1 LKIVVQ
7 SRFLPCMPRYGLAA
21 RVRERNTELR
31 RTLTAFLLCLLA
43 LSATHRVAG
52 ATDEMRALWVRQTS
66 LETEES
72 IRRMVASASTS
83 GFNTLF
89 VQIGNEAAAAA
100 QTFDPVAETI
110 NQAHA
115 AGLRV
120 HAWLDIARVAPSG
133 ELPFARDHVIYQ
145 HPEWLMVPRAIAAEL
160 LPVDVHSPDYLGRLV
175 RWTRSNT
182 DRIDGLYVSPALP
195 EAASYLAE
203 AVRDVV
209 RRYPLDGVYLD
220 HVRYPGADFDYGVR
234 SIAAFRDMLKGQ
246 LPLTERQRIDSVQAL
261 DPFAYPNE
269 LPDEWRSFRRAQLTA
284 LVVRLHS
291 TIKSVRP
298 GTTVS
303 VAVTADAESA
313 ERENLQ
319 DWRTWAANEFID
331 ALCPMV
337 TGADVTGQLS
347 QIHELA
353 AGRPFWAGIG
363 ANRLSQRETIDGI
376 AAARR
381 AGAQGIVLF
390 SYDSLISPPKGSEFL
405 TGIGRGA
412 FAGS

>member
-1 LKIVVQ
+1 M
-7 SRFLPCMPRYGLAA
+7 SRHGLAA
-21 RVRERNTELR
+21 LTRGRKTAFR
-31 RTLTAFLLCLLA
+31 RTLITLFLCLVAVL
-43 LSATHRVAG
+43 ATHHSIRAAG
-52 ATDEMRALWVRQTS
+52 ATDEVRALWVRQTS

-89 VQIGNEAAAAA
+89 VQIGSEAAA
-100 QTFDPVAETI
+100 QPFDPVAETI
-110 NQAHA
+110 SQAHT

-145 HPEWLMVPRAIAAEL
+145 HPEWLMVPRAIASEL

-182 DRIDGLYVSPALP
+182 DRVDGLYVSPALP

-209 RRYPLDGVYLD
+209 RKYPIDGVYLD
-220 HVRYPGADFDYGVR
+220 HVRYPAADFDYGVR
-234 SIAAFRDMLKGQ
+234 SIAAFRDFMRAQ
-246 LPLTERQRIDSVQAL
+246 LPLTERQRIDAIQAL

-269 LPDEWRSFRRAQLTA
+269 LPEQWRSFRRAQLTA
-284 LVVRLHS
+284 LVARLRS
-291 TIKSVRP
+291 TAKSVRP
-298 GTTVS
+298 DAIVS
-303 VAVTADAESA
+303 VAVASDPESA
-313 ERENLQ
+313 ERDNLQ

-347 QIHELA
+347 QIHALA

-376 AAARR
+376 GAARR

>member
-1 LKIVVQ
+1 
-7 SRFLPCMPRYGLAA
+7 M
-21 RVRERNTELR
+21 RERKTDIR
-31 RTLTAFLLCLLA
+31 RTLITFLLCLVIAA
-43 LSATHRVAG
+43 LTLHGSMHAAA

-66 LETEES
+66 LESEES
-72 IRRMVASASTS
+72 IRRMVTSAATS

-89 VQIGNEAAAAA
+89 VQVGNEAATAA

-110 NQAHA
+110 SQAHA

-120 HAWLDIARVAPSG
+120 HAWLDVIRVAPAG
-133 ELPFARDHVIYQ
+133 ELPFGRDHVIYQ

-160 LPVDVHSPDYLGRLV
+160 HPVDVHSPDYVGRLV
-175 RWTRSNT
+175 RWTRTST

-195 EAASYLAE
+195 DAASYLAE

-209 RRYPLDGVYLD
+209 RRYAVDGIYLD
-220 HVRYPGADFDYGVR
+220 HVRYPAADFDYGVR
-234 SIAAFRDMLKGQ
+234 SITAFRDFMRSQ
-246 LPLTERQRIDSVQAL
+246 LPLTERQRIDSIQAL

-269 LPDEWRSFRRAQLTA
+269 LPEQWRSFRTAQLTA
-284 LVVRLHS
+284 LVVRLRS
-291 TIKSVRP
+291 TAKSIRP
-298 GTTVS
+298 AAIVS
-303 VAVTADAESA
+303 VAVTSDVESA
-313 ERENLQ
+313 ERDNLQ
-319 DWRTWAANEFID
+319 DWRTWAANEFVD

-337 TGADVTGQLS
+337 TGADVTTQLS
-347 QIHELA
+347 QLRELA
-353 AGRPFWAGIG
+353 GGRPFWAGIG

-376 AAARR
+376 GAARR

-390 SYDSLISPPKGSEFL
+390 SYDSLISPPKGSDFL

>member
-1 LKIVVQ
+1 MSAHGATSHIRL
-7 SRFLPCMPRYGLAA
+7 
-21 RVRERNTELR
+21 
-31 RTLTAFLLCLLA
+31 LLCLVIATLA
-43 LSATHRVAG
+43 AHDTIRAAG
-52 ATDEMRALWVRQTS
+52 TTDEVRALWVRQTS
-66 LETEES
+66 IESEES
-72 IRRMVASASTS
+72 IRRMVSSAATS

-89 VQIGNEAAAAA
+89 VQMANDVAAAA

-110 NQAHA
+110 SQAHA

-120 HAWLDIARVAPSG
+120 HAWLDVVRVAPAG
-133 ELPFARDHVIYQ
+133 ELPFTRDHVIYQ
-145 HPEWLMVPRAIAAEL
+145 HPEWLMVPRPIAAEL
-160 LPVDVHSPDYLGRLV
+160 LPVDVHSPDYVGRLV
-175 RWTRSNT
+175 RWTRTSV
-182 DRIDGLYVSPALP
+182 DGVDGLYVSPALP

-209 RRYPLDGVYLD
+209 ARYPLDGVYLD
-220 HVRYPGADFDYGVR
+220 HLRYPAADFDFGVR
-234 SIAAFRDMLKGQ
+234 SMAAFRDFMRSQ
-246 LPLTERQRIDSVQAL
+246 LPLGERQRIDSIQAL

-269 LPDEWRSFRRAQLTA
+269 LPEQWRSFRRAQLTA
-284 LVVRLHS
+284 LVVRLRS
-291 TIKSVRP
+291 TVKSVRP
-298 GTTVS
+298 SAIVS
-303 VAVTADAESA
+303 VAVTSDPESS
-313 ERENLQ
+313 ERDNLQ

-331 ALCPMV
+331 ALIPMV
-337 TGADVTGQLS
+337 TGANVATQLS
-347 QIHELA
+347 QLRALA

-376 AAARR
+376 GAARR

>member
-1 LKIVVQ
+1 
-7 SRFLPCMPRYGLAA
+7 MPRYGVAA
-21 RVRERNTELR
+21 RLRERNTELR
-31 RTLTAFLLCLLA
+31 RTLTALLLCLLA
-43 LSATHRVAG
+43 VSATHYALRAAG
-52 ATDEMRALWVRQTS
+52 ATDEMRALWVRQTT

-89 VQIGNEAAAAA
+89 VQIGNEAPTAG

-195 EAASYLAE
+195 EAASYLTE

-220 HVRYPGADFDYGVR
+220 HVRYPAADFDYGAR
-234 SIAAFRDMLKGQ
+234 SIAAFRDMMKGQ
-246 LPLTERQRIDSVQAL
+246 LPLPERQRIESVQAL

-284 LVVRLHS
+284 LVVRLRS
-291 TIKSVRP
+291 TVKSVRP

-303 VAVTADAESA
+303 VAVTGDAESA
-313 ERENLQ
+313 EREHLQ

-347 QIHELA
+347 HIRELA